1 MEPQTQ
7 TTSSFSAPTPQPQKT
22 GKNKTVL
29 WVAIVVVVAAVT
41 AAGVYFWQQTQVDSL
56 NRDKN
61 TLTMQ
66 ANQAKANAQVDAK
79 IFTASKVPFTFNYPE
94 NWALASATPILSGG
108 DLPESYSINLYSP
121 GAVDTQQPTG
131 GTAVAHGGKITIA
144 VSKAPAVSTPREL
157 TASLPGVKT
166 EIKDVTVA
174 ETPAVEYEY
183 FYDTPVVLYTQF
195 VRSGKKYSIA
205 LETGGGGPKDS
216 SQYEDYKALVSSFA
230 FK

>member
-1 MEPQTQ
+1 IIALCSVSVNTLTLYVVHSTKISQEGYSGDMEPQTQ

-108 DLPESYSINLYSP
+108 DLPES
-121 GAVDTQQPTG
+121 
-131 GTAVAHGGKITIA
+131 
-144 VSKAPAVSTPREL
+144 
-157 TASLPGVKT
+157 
-166 EIKDVTVA
+166 
-174 ETPAVEYEY
+174 
-183 FYDTPVVLYTQF
+183 
-195 VRSGKKYSIA
+195 
-205 LETGGGGPKDS
+205 
-216 SQYEDYKALVSSFA
+216 
-230 FK
+230 